1 MNGTG
6 VHRAGL
12 VAAALVTGL
21 LASAAPA
28 RADALAGVASVGSAD
43 FTRNGEAVTVETL
56 APCDVD
62 GATTNTSVPVAVGGL
77 AFGAGASSCTRTVVD
92 EVNSVT
98 TTHSEA
104 TGEKFELSA
113 LVPAGG
119 PRLKVGTW
127 KIVCDATQ
135 TGTNAGWQVS
145 GVTGFAGL
153 PEQVPTNH
161 LHEVTRPDGTVLAR
175 VIFSE
180 VVLPEPNDGSIA
192 MNLMRFEFTPASGLT
207 GGLVVGSTECA
218 PTP

>member
-12 VAAALVTGL
+12 VATALVTGL
-21 LASAAPA
+21 LTSAAPA
-28 RADALAGVASVGSAD
+28 HADALAGVASVGSAD
-43 FTRNGEAVTVETL
+43 FTKNGETITVETL

-62 GATTNTSVPVAVGGL
+62 GATTSTSAAVTRTGV
-77 AFGAGASSCTRTVVD
+77 AFGAGTSSCTRTVVD
-92 EVNSVT
+92 EANSVT

-113 LVPAGG
+113 LMSAGG

-145 GVTGFAGL
+145 GLTGFTGL

-161 LHEVTRPDGTVLAR
+161 LHEVKKSDGTVLAK

-180 VVLPEPNDGSIA
+180 VVLPEPNDGSIS
-192 MNLMRFEFTPASGLT
+192 MNLMRFEFTPASGIA